1 MEISVYAVYPDTCGR
16 SHKKDC
22 GYKNLRMCVD
32 GAFKAYLVDKW
43 VTSLE
48 NEKNNT
54 NSHLQYG
61 WCSKE
66 TSSTKVLRILKHE
79 EKVEVSDKYPKELHK
94 TPRG

>member
-1 MEISVYAVYPDTCGR
+1 M
-16 SHKKDC
+16 
-22 GYKNLRMCVD
+22 D

-43 VTSLE
+43 ATSLE

-94 TPRG
+94 TPRR

>member
-1 MEISVYAVYPDTCGR
+1 M
-16 SHKKDC
+16 
-22 GYKNLRMCVD
+22 D

-43 VTSLE
+43 ATSLE

-54 NSHLQYG
+54 NSRLQYG

-79 EKVEVSDKYPKELHK
+79 EKVEVSDKYPKELYK
-94 TPRG
+94 TPRR